1 MKEMNILQKEDLP
14 YFEELEKEGK
24 AVILR
29 FETLDDLMNYD
40 LDKLLKEGE
49 REPDL
54 EEIEKWISEQKGI
67 IKRKGKEA
75 VRTEEKIIDA
85 EKQILLL
92 KKFQECSLPAE
103 DKELVFRA
111 IELGMPDGQILQLLE
126 PGTAYEQRQ
135 EMIREFQAKNRIQ

>member
-14 YFEELEKEGK
+14 YFEEMEKEGK

-29 FETLDDLMNYD
+29 FETLEDLMNYD

-54 EEIEKWISEQKGI
+54 EEIEKWISEQKGL

-92 KKFQECSLPAE
+92 KKLQECSLPAE
-103 DKELVFRA
+103 DKELVSRA

-126 PGTAYEQRQ
+126 PETAYEQRQ
-135 EMIREFQAKNRIQ
+135 EMIREFQEKNRIQ